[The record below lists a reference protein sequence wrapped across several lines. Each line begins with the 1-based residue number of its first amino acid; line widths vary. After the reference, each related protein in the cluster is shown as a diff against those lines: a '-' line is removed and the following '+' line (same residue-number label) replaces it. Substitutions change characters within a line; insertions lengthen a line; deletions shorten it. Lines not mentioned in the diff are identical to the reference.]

1 MGLSSAVDWWEE
13 WQMRILV
20 LGSLCVQ
27 FLLLCS
33 APFRKYAIPSWYRS
47 IVWLAYLGGDAIAI
61 YGLATLFNRQRRQDS
76 GSANSSTSILEVVWA
91 PVLLMHLGGQ
101 DHITA
106 YNIEDN
112 ELWTRHLLTA
122 VSQIT
127 VAVYVFSKS
136 WKGGDKRLLQAAIV
150 LFVPG
155 ILKCIEKPWTLK
167 NASINSLVSSSDPQL
182 MTAAGKSISLEEY
195 VEGAIAFAQD
205 DHVPQ
210 AQGEARADDLEANQ
224 HLQAH
229 AEDHSDDPKPNHAP
243 KIEHKLSTL
252 GDMQQIDQ
260 DIINTRLRELLN
272 LDQHINIR
280 HPSHLFVDIA
290 SSFSDRLCVLNAFRT
305 HYGEKAYELLQV
317 GLFSMYDLFYT
328 KQTMLSLPSGP
339 IRHPWLLLCGYFL
352 RIACLT
358 LPYAAIGLFHSS
370 HREAYNGHDVKVTY
384 ALFCCTAMLE
394 TYSIYAKMILILKLA
409 ASELST
415 EKSCVSVSQY
425 SLIGFFARNIRH
437 TIKMCVLSFVQ
448 CKDFLDQRWCMKPCK
463 SSIALT
469 ELVLEYV
476 KKGWKDQITDVESYW
491 KFIDHRGEWT
501 LQNKCEQDLI
511 WSLRRPFDESVIL
524 WHIATDFCFFRCK
537 AYPHERAREMSNY
550 LTYLLFVKPEM
561 LLPGTRCNLFKTAND
576 ELEAI
581 VKQVKGDKLSLKA
594 ILKGD
599 KPSQDILKGSKS
611 FIQFLTGEKAS
622 QDEVEKGLMEI
633 IFAKMKER
641 EEVASCTEL
650 PLDADKNPAAEG
662 LINNAWKIS
671 EALLAIDDESKM
683 WNVIEGVWVEMLCFS
698 ASRCRGYL
706 HAKSLGS
713 GGELLTYIW
722 LLLSH
727 MGMETLPERLQ
738 RTELS
743 TEEGNASI
751 PPSTSQI
758 PGSKDAPPFRR
769 SRLHDTGARNT
780 TS

>member
-1 MGLSSAVDWWEE
+1 MGLLSAVDWWEE

-20 LGSLCVQ
+20 LGSLFVQ

-210 AQGEARADDLEANQ
+210 AQGEAPADDLEANQ

-305 HYGEKAYELLQV
+305 HYGEKAYELL
-317 GLFSMYDLFYT
+317 
-328 KQTMLSLPSGP
+328 
-339 IRHPWLLLCGYFL
+339 
-352 RIACLT
+352 
-358 LPYAAIGLFHSS
+358 
-370 HREAYNGHDVKVTY
+370 
-384 ALFCCTAMLE
+384 
-394 TYSIYAKMILILKLA
+394 
-409 ASELST
+409 
-415 EKSCVSVSQY
+415 
-425 SLIGFFARNIRH
+425 
-437 TIKMCVLSFVQ
+437 Q

>member
-61 YGLATLFNRQRRQDS
+61 YALATLFNRQRRQDS

-91 PVLLMHLGGQ
+91 PILLMHLGGQ

-136 WKGGDKRLLQAAIV
+136 WTGGDKRLLQAAIV

-182 MTAAGKSISLEEY
+182 MTAAGKSISLEQY
-195 VEGAIAFAQD
+195 VKQAIAFAQD

-243 KIEHKLSTL
+243 KTEHKLTL
-252 GDMQQIDQ
+252 GDMQQIEQ
-260 DIINTRLRELLN
+260 NSSKNIINTSDTFAQKYARQGRGLLN
-272 LDQHINIR
+272 PDQHKNIW

-290 SSFSDRLCVLNAFRT
+290 SSYNDRLCVLNEFRT
-305 HYGEKAYELLQV
+305 HYGEKAYELLRV

-328 KQTMLSLPSGP
+328 KQTVLSPPSGP
-339 IRHPWLLLCGYFL
+339 LRHPWLLLCGYFL

-358 LPYAAIGLFHSS
+358 LPYTAIGLFHWS

-394 TYSIYAKMILILKLA
+394 SHSISAKMMFGDLA
-409 ASELST
+409 ASGFST
-415 EKSCVSVSQY
+415 KNPCIRVSQY

-437 TIKMCVLSFVQ
+437 TIKMSVLSFVQ
-448 CKDFLDQRWCMKPCK
+448 CKDFLDQRWCMKPCN

-476 KKGWKDQITDVESYW
+476 KKGWKDQIRDVESYW

-501 LQNKCEQDLI
+501 LQDKCKQDLI

-524 WHIATDFCFFRCK
+524 WHIATDFCFFRRK

-581 VKQVKGDKLSLKA
+581 VKQVKGDKLS
-594 ILKGD
+594 
-599 KPSQDILKGSKS
+599 
-611 FIQFLTGEKAS
+611 

-633 IFAKMKER
+633 IFAEMKER

-650 PLDADKNPAAEG
+650 PPDADKNRAAEG

-671 EALLAIDDESKM
+671 EALLAIDDESEM

-743 TEEGNASI
+743 TEEGNAGI

-769 SRLHDTGARNT
+769 SRLHDTAARNT